1 MKGGSIML
9 EYTISKLNYDRYNAF
24 LLCLT
29 FESILNY
36 LERIE
41 KEMVIQQNQGHILID
56 QLLITGNGPN
66 RFISCFF
73 DHGKIDISSAH
84 IVTPEAHYR
93 ELSVQL
99 LQQNYSLLKNS
110 ILTDQQRES
119 IKQGIPI

>member
-1 MKGGSIML
+1 MPNYAIA
-9 EYTISKLNYDRYNAF
+9 KLNDGYYNAF

-36 LERIE
+36 LESIE
-41 KEMVIQQNQGHILID
+41 QEIVIQQNQGNILID
-56 QLLITGNGPN
+56 QLLVTGNGPN

-73 DHGKIDISSAH
+73 SYGKIDISSAH
-84 IVTPEAHYR
+84 VITPEVYYR
-93 ELSVQL
+93 KLSVHL

-110 ILTDQQRES
+110 ILTNQQRDN